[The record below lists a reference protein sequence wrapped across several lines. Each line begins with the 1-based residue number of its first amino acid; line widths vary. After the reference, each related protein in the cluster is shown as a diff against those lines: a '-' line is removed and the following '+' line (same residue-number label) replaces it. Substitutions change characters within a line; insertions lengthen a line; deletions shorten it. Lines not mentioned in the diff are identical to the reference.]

1 MSFVFH
7 NSDGS
12 RGVRIVLLL
21 CSFVLL
27 SLYNV
32 SSLQSSILAGGSMD
46 KTNRLINE
54 KSPYLLQHAH
64 NPVNWYPFGTSAFS
78 LAKSENKPIFLSIGY
93 SACHWCHVMEEE
105 SFENEEIA
113 KLLNDNF
120 ISIKV
125 DREER
130 PDVDQVYMAAV
141 QMLTGS
147 GGWPLSVFLTPDLK
161 PFYGGTYFPPE
172 DKYGRPGFKTVL
184 TEIAKAWKN
193 DKKNIELS
201 ANSLTITLKNIAK
214 AKNIE
219 EEAVTGLPF
228 KKAADDLRS
237 SFDSKWGG
245 FGGAPKFP
253 PSGKLLFLL
262 RQYKNTG
269 DKSLLNM
276 VTTTLDK
283 MSAGGMYDKIGGGFH
298 RYSVDK
304 KWLVPHFEKMLYDNA
319 LLSAVYINAFQVT
332 HNPEYKKI
340 VNETLNYVE
349 REMTAPNGGFYS
361 SQDADSEGEEGLY
374 YVWTPE
380 QIEEILGKKGA
391 QIFNKTFGF
400 TEHGNFEGKNIP
412 RLSGKLSDANQIN
425 KMVEKLREAREKRV
439 PPAKDTKIITAWN
452 GLMISAFARS
462 AAVFDNDKF
471 LRTAQNSADF
481 ILSNLFNDE
490 ILYHSYSK
498 NKKSGPGFLD
508 DYVYMIEALV
518 DLYEADFN
526 IKWLNNAEKIADI
539 LISGFWDEKA
549 DCFAYAS
556 DAHKHLQAKFKPSY
570 DRSIPS
576 GNAIAAMA
584 LQKLSVLIGKKEYK
598 KKAEAIMKRFQSE
611 IKRSPTAFSFM
622 LCAMDF
628 YLQGAEE
635 FAIIG
640 EDNAKSVFSVIYNFY
655 LPNKIIAFSKDG
667 SKETLPLLKNK
678 KSLNGKTTVYMCK
691 DYHCEAPI
699 TSIEELKKTLA
710 K

>member
-1 MSFVFH
+1 MKINIIKITIFFL
-7 NSDGS
+7 
-12 RGVRIVLLL
+12 ITVLLTNY
-21 CSFVLL
+21 SFGKMK
-27 SLYNV
+27 SNFKY
-32 SSLQSSILAGGSMD
+32 
-46 KTNRLINE
+46 TNALINE
-54 KSPYLLQHAH
+54 TSPYLLQHAH
-64 NPVNWYPFGTSAFS
+64 NPVNWYPFVTSAFS
-78 LAKSENKPIFLSIGY
+78 LAESEGKPIFLSIGY
-93 SACHWCHVMEEE
+93 SACHWCHVMEKE
-105 SFENEEIA
+105 SFENKEIA

-130 PDVDQVYMAAV
+130 PDVDEVYMTAV

-193 DKKNIELS
+193 DKKNIESS
-201 ANSLTITLKNIAK
+201 ANSLTTALKNIAK
-214 AKNIE
+214 VKKVE
-219 EEAVTGLPF
+219 EEAVTGLSF
-228 KKAADDLRS
+228 KKAADDLTA

-269 DKSLLNM
+269 DKLLLNM

-283 MSAGGMYDKIGGGFH
+283 MSVGGMYDKIGGGFH
-298 RYSVDK
+298 RYSVDN

-319 LLSAVYINAFQVT
+319 LLSVVYVDAFQVT
-332 HNPEYKKI
+332 HNSEYKKV

-349 REMTAPNGGFYS
+349 REMTSLNGGFYS

-374 YVWTPE
+374 YIWTSDQTE
-380 QIEEILGKKGA
+380 KVLGKRDAK
-391 QIFNKTFGF
+391 IFNKVFGI
-400 TEHGNFEGKNIP
+400 TKKGNFEGKNIP
-412 RLSGKLSDANQIN
+412 RLSEKTSNIN
-425 KMVEKLREAREKRV
+425 KFDGMLEKLKKEREKRV

-471 LRTAQNSADF
+471 LVAAQNSADF
-481 ILSNLFNDE
+481 ILSNLFRNGV
-490 ILYHSYSK
+490 LYHSYSK
-498 NKKSGPGFLD
+498 NKRSGPGFLD
-508 DYVYMIEALV
+508 DYVYMISALI

-526 IKWLNNAEKIADI
+526 IKWLNDAGKLADI
-539 LISGFWDEKA
+539 LISDFWDEKD

-576 GNAIAAMA
+576 GNAIAAMSF
-584 LQKLSVLIGKKEYK
+584 QKLYVLTGKKEYK
-598 KKAEAIMKRFQSE
+598 EKAIRILKHFQFNIKK
-611 IKRSPTAFSFM
+611 SPTVFCYM

-628 YLQGAEE
+628 YLHGSTEI
-635 FAIIG
+635 AIIG
-640 EDNAKSVFSVIYNFY
+640 NKGKEKMLSAINNTF
-655 LPNKIIAFSKDG
+655 LPNKTIAFSENDDDA
-667 SKETLPLLKNK
+667 TLPLLKNK
-678 KSLNGKTTVYMCK
+678 KSIDGKTTVYLCK
-691 DYHCEAPI
+691 DYQCEAPI
-699 TSIEELKKTLA
+699 TSVEEFKKNE
-710 K
+710 KY